1 VDGRDTWLG
10 SGSSR
15 LTPGEHST
23 DGRELV
29 WALQTVA
36 ATGTYRR
43 KFIESREQVVE
54 DTDQLLGSALAG
66 QGCKQNTNSHCGAA
80 RFQVLTAVL
89 LASAPSSSES
99 SSPRRTT

>member
-1 VDGRDTWLG
+1 VDGRDAWLG

-15 LTPGEHST
+15 LIPGEHST
-23 DGRELV
+23 NGRELV
-29 WALQTVA
+29 WALQSV

-54 DTDQLLGSALAG
+54 DADQLLGSTLAG

-89 LASAPSSSES
+89 LASAPSSSAS
-99 SSPRRTT
+99 SSPRRTA